1 MKNELA
7 SLLAPFGQQ
16 HLLAFWDQLNAAEQQ
31 VLAEQIRDVDFALVQ
46 SLVEAYVLGAPGT
59 PGAPQQPELPPGV
72 AAYSLP
78 AESPAVLA
86 AGAVGPPAIRLDGSG
101 SRHSPEE
108 ARCKGIDAWSSGKVG
123 VILVAGG
130 QGTRLGFNHPKGL
143 YPIGPVSGCSL
154 LQILCEKVLATERRY
169 GIDLPL
175 YIMTSR
181 ATHDETCAF
190 LQQHSWFGLLAEQ
203 VVIFRQASLPAVDA
217 QTGRVLLES
226 PHSLALAPDGHGGLL
241 RALAA
246 NGVMQDMRDRGL
258 ERLFYMQVD
267 NPLVALGEPLFL
279 GWHLLTDSELST
291 QVVAK
296 QAPEERLGNV
306 VQVDGCVQIIE
317 YSDLPADAA
326 ARRQPDGSLVL
337 WAGNIA
343 VHLFEMP
350 LLARF
355 SSPQCMLPF
364 HVARKKVPFIDASG
378 HKVQPQHENACKF
391 EQFIFD
397 LLPHARNAL
406 VVEVDAEQA
415 FAPLKNAPGSARD
428 APEHV
433 QERMVRL
440 HRRWLRAAGM
450 QVASGVKV
458 EISPLAALSADDL
471 AGRLP
476 QDWRIDSDTYIY
488 AAPDGRLGWRQVARA
503 ANA

>member
-1 MKNELA
+1 MKHELI
-7 SLLAPFGQQ
+7 SLLEPFGQQ
-16 HLLAFWDQLNAAEQQ
+16 HLLAFWDQLDAAQQQ

-59 PGAPQQPELPPGV
+59 PRTPQQPAPPPG
-72 AAYSLP
+72 AAACSLP
-78 AESPAVLA
+78 AESPAELA
-86 AGAVGPPAIRLDGSG
+86 ARAVGPPAIRLDGSG
-101 SRHSPEE
+101 SRHTPEE
-108 ARCKGIDAWSSGKVG
+108 ARGTGIDAWSSGKLG

-169 GIDLPL
+169 GISLPL

-190 LQQHSWFGLLAEQ
+190 LQQHGWFGLAPGQ
-203 VVIFRQASLPAVDA
+203 VVVFRQANLPAVDA

-246 NGVMQDMRDRGL
+246 NGALQNMCDRGL

-279 GWHLLTDSELST
+279 GWHLLNDSELST

-296 QAPEERLGNV
+296 RSPDERVGNV
-306 VQVDGCVQIIE
+306 VQVDGRVQIIE
-317 YSDLPADAA
+317 YSDLPASAA
-326 ARRQPDGSLVL
+326 ARRHPDGSLVL

-343 VHLFEMP
+343 VHLFELP

-364 HVARKKVPFIDASG
+364 HVARKKVPYIDASG
-378 HKVQPQHENACKF
+378 KQVQPQHENACKF

-397 LLPHARNAL
+397 LLPHAHNAL

-433 QERMVRL
+433 QERMVGL
-440 HRRWLRAAGM
+440 HRRWLHAAGV
-450 QVASGVKV
+450 QVAPGVKV
-458 EISPLAALSADDL
+458 EISPLAALCADDL

-476 QDWRIDSDTYIY
+476 QSRSIDGDTYFY
-488 AAPDGRLGWRQVARA
+488 VAPGGQLTWRQGA
-503 ANA
+503 ATSNA

>member
-7 SLLAPFGQQ
+7 SLLAPFGQE
-16 HLLAFWDQLNAAEQQ
+16 HLLAFWDQLNAGQQQ

-46 SLVEAYVLGAPGT
+46 RLVEAYVLGTRGT
-59 PGAPQQPELPPGV
+59 AGAHEQPDLTPAV
-72 AAYSLP
+72 ACSLP
-78 AESPAVLA
+78 AESPALLA
-86 AGAVGPPAIRLDGSG
+86 ARAVGPPAVRLDGSG
-101 SRHSPEE
+101 SRHSPDE
-108 ARCKGIDAWSSGKVG
+108 ARRKGIDGWSSGKLG

-130 QGTRLGFNHPKGL
+130 QGTRLGFDHPKGL

-154 LQILCEKVLATERRY
+154 LQILCEKVLAAERRY
-169 GIDLPL
+169 GIELPL

-190 LQQHSWFGLLAEQ
+190 LQQHGWFGLVPER

-246 NGVMQDMRDRGL
+246 SGALQDMRDRGL

-267 NPLVALGEPLFL
+267 NPLVTLGEPLFL
-279 GWHLLTDSELST
+279 GWHLLAESELST

-296 QAPEERLGNV
+296 QAPEDRVGNV
-306 VQVDGCVQIIE
+306 VLVDGCVQIIE

-326 ARRQPDGSLVL
+326 ARRHPDGSLVL

-343 VHLFEMP
+343 VHFFEVP

-364 HVARKKVPFIDASG
+364 HVARKKVPYIDASG
-378 HKVQPQHENACKF
+378 KQVQPQHENACKF

-397 LLPHARNAL
+397 LLPHACNAL
-406 VVEVDAEQA
+406 VVEVNAEEA

-433 QERMVRL
+433 RERMVRL
-440 HRRWLRAAGM
+440 HRRWLQTAGV
-450 QVASGVKV
+450 QVASGAKV

-476 QDWRIDSDTYIY
+476 RDWQIDSDTYIY
-488 AAPDGRLGWRQVARA
+488 AAPDGHLGWREGARV